1 MGPQEPSGRT
11 QTPMGSSPK
20 ANPGPTPQPCLVM
33 DTENPAV
40 PGFAVRSATFDAAVA
55 FLIDCFLPVG
65 GLEDD
70 ENRFPYIFLLM
81 HEWFVTS
88 EKLALCLVDKLGS
101 VGTQRRCLLPCAH
114 TLQHASHCPVYRRK
128 AQICQVFR
136 YWVQKF
142 PLHFEASEMKQV
154 LCLLQNRLCEEG
166 HDALSDLVDPSRLPN
181 FKDWTRCVSVRHP
194 LTKHTRK
201 VSLVF
206 DHLEARELADHL
218 TYIEHKVMRRI
229 TFLDFK
235 QYAEQG
241 NLDKNPRL
249 ERSISQF
256 NGLSQWTQC
265 MVLSRSLPQQRAEI
279 VTKFV
284 DVAKVSPFKPAQVT
298 SFEALRGSV
307 LGGSLPL
314 LLYVERL
321 LSVPLCVDRRLLR
334 TSLMAALRLV
344 TDRSV
349 CDRPICDRLVSD
361 RSVHDRPI
369 GFLQCLLQP
378 VKRLYQLCLDSGDR
392 WPSVLTHYGS
402 EQWLNFSFTAG
413 PPDAHWGTN
422 FLLSKQTQN
431 TIPTPILLLCQLCP
445 NPIAQGQNAVRG
457 SVCDR
462 GVSLACSQNLLELQN
477 FSSLMAVVGGL
488 NHSALAR
495 LSQTTGCLTGDT
507 RRTLAQYATL
517 LSSAG
522 NFSNYRKALADA
534 RDFRIPI
541 LGVHMKDLICVHVA
555 FPDVVDGMLNLRK
568 MAQLSHIFH
577 ELWEMQHTPVPLHVN
592 LDLIN
597 TLKLSLDTPYTE
609 DEIFE
614 LSLMREPR
622 APMQVS
628 PSRPLTMEF
637 ASKVPEGT
645 DSASVEKQICNMVEE
660 VFHEYDTDRDG
671 LLSLEDVAEVVGR
684 FPTLRGLVPDDCQRK
699 LLGRQDMQRF
709 LLRSN
714 WAMFRHEFSETT
726 YFRPTFC
733 IHCTGLLWGL
743 IKQGFKCKK
752 CGINAHKHCRE
763 QVLAEC
769 RPLVPTGPVR
779 SSSFSSSDWGTVRP
793 SRLQQQP
800 QPVRRFKQS
809 RSESES
815 APVVHRASDARW
827 KSEDGASTSGNIGC
841 ALPTTASAVAA
852 STAAPRT
859 IATAVG
865 TTAAPAPAVAPA
877 TTTASRAPETGSDVA
892 SSRTT
897 AAAVG
902 LTNSHDQPAQDT

>member
-88 EKLALCLVDKLGS
+88 EKLALCLVDKFGS

-114 TLQHASHCPVYRRK
+114 TLQHASHCPVYRHK

-284 DVAKVSPFKPAQVT
+284 DVAK
-298 SFEALRGSV
+298 
-307 LGGSLPL
+307 
-314 LLYVERL
+314 
-321 LSVPLCVDRRLLR
+321 
-334 TSLMAALRLV
+334 
-344 TDRSV
+344 
-349 CDRPICDRLVSD
+349 
-361 RSVHDRPI
+361 
-369 GFLQCLLQP
+369 
-378 VKRLYQLCLDSGDR
+378 
-392 WPSVLTHYGS
+392 
-402 EQWLNFSFTAG
+402 
-413 PPDAHWGTN
+413 
-422 FLLSKQTQN
+422 
-431 TIPTPILLLCQLCP
+431 
-445 NPIAQGQNAVRG
+445 
-457 SVCDR
+457 
-462 GVSLACSQNLLELQN
+462 NLLELQN

-495 LSQTTGCLTGDT
+495 LSQTTGCLTGET

-622 APMQVS
+622 APMVS

-815 APVVHRASDARW
+815 APVIHRSSDARW

-841 ALPTTASAVAA
+841 AVPTAASAVAA
-852 STAAPRT
+852 STAAPGT
-859 IATAVG
+859 TATAVG
-865 TTAAPAPAVAPA
+865 TTAALAPAPAVATATA
-877 TTTASRAPETGSDVA
+877 TTTASRAPETGTDVA

-897 AAAVG
+897 AATVA

>member
-1 MGPQEPSGRT
+1 MGPQEPSGRA

-20 ANPGPTPQPCLVM
+20 ASPGSATSQPCLVM

-40 PGFAVRSATFDAAVA
+40 PGFTVRSATFDAAVT
-55 FLIDCFLPVG
+55 FLVDCFLPVG

-88 EKLALCLVDKLGS
+88 EKLALCLFDRFGS
-101 VGTQRRCLLPCAH
+101 IGTQRRCLHPCAH
-114 TLQHASHCPVYRRK
+114 TLQHASHCPVYRQK

-142 PLHFEASEMKQV
+142 PRHFEASEMKQV
-154 LCLLQNRLCEEG
+154 LCMLQNRLCEEG

-181 FKDWTRCVSVRHP
+181 SKDWTRCVSVRHP
-194 LTKHTRK
+194 LAKHTRK

-284 DVAKVSPFKPAQVT
+284 DVAK
-298 SFEALRGSV
+298 
-307 LGGSLPL
+307 
-314 LLYVERL
+314 
-321 LSVPLCVDRRLLR
+321 
-334 TSLMAALRLV
+334 
-344 TDRSV
+344 
-349 CDRPICDRLVSD
+349 
-361 RSVHDRPI
+361 
-369 GFLQCLLQP
+369 
-378 VKRLYQLCLDSGDR
+378 
-392 WPSVLTHYGS
+392 
-402 EQWLNFSFTAG
+402 
-413 PPDAHWGTN
+413 
-422 FLLSKQTQN
+422 
-431 TIPTPILLLCQLCP
+431 
-445 NPIAQGQNAVRG
+445 
-457 SVCDR
+457 
-462 GVSLACSQNLLELQN
+462 NLLELQN

-495 LSQTTGCLTGDT
+495 LSQTTGCLTGET
-507 RRTLAQYATL
+507 RRTLAQFATL

-522 NFSNYRKALADA
+522 NFSNYRKALAEA

-555 FPDVVDGMLNLRK
+555 LPDVVDGMLNLRK

-577 ELWEMQHTPVPLHVN
+577 ELWEMQHTPVLLDVS
-592 LDLIN
+592 LDLVN

-622 APMQVS
+622 APMVS

-645 DSASVEKQICNMVEE
+645 DLASVEKQICNMVEE

-671 LLSLEDVAEVVGR
+671 YLSLADVAEVVGR
-684 FPTLRGLVPDDCQRK
+684 FPALRGLVPDECQRQ
-699 LLGRQDMQRF
+699 LLGRQDMRRF

-714 WAMFRHEFSETT
+714 WAMFKHDFNETT

-793 SRLQQQP
+793 SRSQQQP
-800 QPVRRFKQS
+800 QPARRFKQS

-815 APVVHRASDARW
+815 APVLHRASDARW
-827 KSEDGASTSGNIGC
+827 KSEDGASTSGNSSVVTV
-841 ALPTTASAVAA
+841 PTTTVTSGAVSAAVPTSATTVAA
-852 STAAPRT
+852 TGTTVTVPRT
-859 IATAVG
+859 IVTATTATALRAAETEPG
-865 TTAAPAPAVAPA
+865 TPVAPL
-877 TTTASRAPETGSDVA
+877 
-892 SSRTT
+892 RTT
-897 AAAVG
+897 AAAAAA
-902 LTNSHDQPAQDT
+902 LTNSHDQPGRDT